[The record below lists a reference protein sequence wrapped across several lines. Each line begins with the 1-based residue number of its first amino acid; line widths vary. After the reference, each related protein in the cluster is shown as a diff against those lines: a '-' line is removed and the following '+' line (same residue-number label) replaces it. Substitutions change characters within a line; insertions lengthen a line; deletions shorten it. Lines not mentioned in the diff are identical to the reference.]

1 MRLTIL
7 AAFICA
13 LAIAPL
19 KASAEEP
26 ADSIQAVIESQL
38 QAFQA
43 SDVETAFTFAAPGI
57 QQIFQNPQNFGRM
70 VQNHYPM
77 VWRPRHHEMRQ
88 FIQTDSGPVQVVL
101 FQDAAG
107 HLHEAGYLMELI
119 DGQWRIAGVK
129 LRRLPS
135 VGT

>member
-1 MRLTIL
+1 MRLTIFAVFL
-7 AAFICA
+7 CA
-13 LAIAPL
+13 LFAMPQTPR
-19 KASAEEP
+19 AEEP
-26 ADSIQAVIESQL
+26 ADSIQAVIQGQL
-38 QAFQA
+38 DAFQA
-43 SDVETAFTFAAPGI
+43 SDVETAFTFASPGI

-88 FIQTDSGPVQVVL
+88 LVQTDSGPVQVVL

-107 HLHEAGYLMELI
+107 HLHEAGYLMEMI
-119 DGQWRIAGVK
+119 EGQWRIAGVK

>member
-13 LAIAPL
+13 LLVAPL
-19 KASAEEP
+19 KAQAEEP

-43 SDVETAFTFAAPGI
+43 SDVETAFTYASPGI
-57 QQIFQNPQNFGRM
+57 QRIFQTPQNFGRM
-70 VQNHYPM
+70 VEFQYPM
-77 VWRPRHHEMRQ
+77 VWRPRRHEMMQ
-88 FIQTDSGPVQVVL
+88 FLETNAGPVQVVL
-101 FQDAAG
+101 FEDASG
-107 HLHEAGYLMELI
+107 QLHEAGYLMELVE
-119 DGQWRIAGVK
+119 GNWRIAGVK
-129 LRRLPS
+129 LRRLPG